1 MIHSKAEIGAAHLR
15 HVMEQKDIWL
25 FGELLAHPDLKYFT
39 PDLSVMIDFFVEK
52 GIVQV
57 EPIETKGQKIYHR
70 GYFVKKILTHEYY
83 DGILL
88 NVANEQLSCFE
99 RKADKKKF

>member
-1 MIHSKAEIGAAHLR
+1 MA
-15 HVMEQKDIWL
+15 

-57 EPIETKGQKIYHR
+57 EAIETKGQKSIIED
-70 GYFVKKILTHEYY
+70 IL
-83 DGILL
+83 
-88 NVANEQLSCFE
+88 
-99 RKADKKKF
+99 